1 MKSINVSATDSWW
14 ALERIA
20 LVTPKLTQTQED
32 KRNNDKVSS
41 DNPVSMCTPMS
52 QTTRIFL

>member
-1 MKSINVSATDSWW
+1 LSQGIRGKKYSWW
-14 ALERIA
+14 ALEGIA

-41 DNPVSMCTPMS
+41 DNPVSMCKPM
-52 QTTRIFL
+52 F